1 MPQSSI
7 YYALGR
13 IGVMQRTAM
22 KPSQLERLMTAH
34 TYEEAT
40 RTLADIGFAASEEKD
55 YQEAADEHVLAA
67 CRLVHEVTP
76 QPEVTDCF
84 QYRYDVHNL
93 KVLLKSRYLAQ
104 KAEYLSRCGTLNV
117 EMLRHAVLDHSY
129 HPLPPVL
136 RETMDKLEKAMA
148 TKFDPMQIDVE
159 LDKAMYRM
167 VLAQLDS
174 SRAVVAKK
182 YFVSKIDLQNA
193 VILLRTRVMKKS
205 RAFFADVLLPGG
217 SIGKDALEKAFDE
230 PERLPKLYA
239 AYGTRVQQAIVAS
252 TENAGK
258 LPLLEKETDDFLYRL
273 MTPYRYQGKTV
284 EPLIAYLLQRQREAT
299 DVRLV
304 ISGKING
311 FSEEAV
317 AERVRELHG

>member
-1 MPQSSI
+1 MPQQSMN
-7 YYALGR
+7 YALGR
-13 IGVMQRTAM
+13 IGVMRRTAM
-22 KPSQLERLMTAH
+22 KPSQLERLMTTH

-55 YQEAADEHVLAA
+55 YQTVADEHVLAA

-104 KAEYLSRCGTLNV
+104 KPEYLSGCGTLNV
-117 EMLRHAVLDHSY
+117 DMLRHAVLDHNY
-129 HPLPPVL
+129 RALPPIL
-136 RETMDKLEKAMA
+136 QETMEKLEKALA
-148 TKFDPMQIDVE
+148 AKFDPMSIDVA

-167 VLAQLDS
+167 ILEQLEKS
-174 SRAVVAKK
+174 KATVAKQ

-193 VILLRTRVMKKS
+193 VMLLRVRAMKKS
-205 RAFFADVLLPGG
+205 CAFFDDVLIPGG
-217 SIGKDALEKAFDE
+217 SIDKEKLDKAYDE

-239 AYGTRVQQAIVAS
+239 AYGPKVQQAIAS
-252 TENAGK
+252 SAENAGK
-258 LPLLEKETDDFLYRL
+258 LPLLEKEADDYLYRL
-273 MTPYRYQGKTV
+273 MLPYRYQGKTV

-304 ISGKING
+304 MAGKING

-317 AERVRELHG
+317 AERVRDIHG